1 MPDGRKSHYRPDMTN
16 EPPPFP
22 DDSTTPGPTPG
33 PTPDGPDPS
42 TTSGLPSYGSVQP
55 PEGAVPPPPPPPP
68 PAPSGSPAA
77 FSAPAAIGWG
87 WRKFSANAVPIL
99 LAAVALFAVT
109 FLLGLIGSAFGQSG
123 FGGGGFSLGG
133 LLFSIIQNMV
143 TIVIS
148 AVVARG
154 ALDVADGAE
163 FNLGAAFA
171 KINFVNVIIA
181 GIVVSVMV
189 SIGFLLLVIPGI
201 VALFLT
207 YFATFFV
214 VDDDAE
220 SPMKA
225 IGDSVKLVS
234 SRVGDSLLLALLN
247 ILVLLAG
254 VIALIVGLLVAYPVV
269 VLATAYAYRTFRGRP
284 VAA

>member
-1 MPDGRKSHYRPDMTN
+1 MTN
-16 EPPPFP
+16 EPPPYP
-22 DDSTTPGPTPG
+22 DDSTTPGPTP
-33 PTPDGPDPS
+33 DGPDSS

-55 PEGAVPPPPPPPP
+55 PAGDVPAPPPPPP
-68 PAPSGSPAA
+68 PAPGGSPGA

-87 WRKFSANAVPIL
+87 WRKFTANAVPIL

-109 FLLGLIGSAFGQSG
+109 FLLGLVGSAFGQSG
-123 FGGGGFSLGG
+123 LGGGFSLGG

-143 TIVIS
+143 TIVVL

-154 ALDVADGAE
+154 ALDVADGGE

-181 GIVVSVMV
+181 GIVVSVIV
-189 SIGFLLLVIPGI
+189 SIGFLLLVVPGI
-201 VALFLT
+201 IALFLT
-207 YFATFFV
+207 YFTTFFV

-247 ILVLLAG
+247 ILVLIAG
-254 VIALIVGLLVAYPVV
+254 AIALIVGLLVAYPVV

-284 VAA
+284 VVA